1 MGVIFGHGGGKI
13 KVKLFLATLIV
24 FGVALLSLSNVSA
37 ANGTVNATSS
47 ASSTDLTA
55 PTIKSADP
63 ANKAT
68 NVAINKTIKVTFSET
83 IKTGNYWIELK
94 NSNGKTVSFTK
105 SISGNTLTI
114 KPTSN
119 LTKATKYT
127 IIIHTGSLT
136 DLSGNNIALCTS
148 TFTTDSTAPTIKT
161 VDPINKATNV
171 VTSKTIKVTF
181 SESIK
186 KGTGY
191 IRLKNSAG
199 KSVSIT
205 TSISGNVLTIKPTSN
220 LARGANYY
228 LYIYSGSVTDLS
240 GNKYVYSGSKTFK
253 TDGTAPTI
261 KSVDPAS
268 KATNIAVNK
277 TIKVT
282 FSESIKNGNGWIE
295 LKDSNGKS
303 VSFTKTI
310 SGNTLTIKPTSNLTK
325 ATKYTVIIHTG
336 SLTDLSSNNIALCTS
351 TFTTNAISVS
361 AYSTTSSLQKYLLST
376 ANCQVT
382 NSQIKSLATKLTSGK
397 TTTYA
402 KAVAIYNWVRDN
414 LGYSF
419 YYNTKYGAVGT
430 LDKMTGNCV
439 DTSHLLIAL
448 ERAAGIPAR
457 YKHVYAKF
465 SSGTWYGH
473 VIAQVYVNGKWYN
486 ADATSYSNSFGVIKN
501 WNTTTATVKG
511 IYTSLPF

>member
-1 MGVIFGHGGGKI
+1 M
-13 KVKLFLATLIV
+13 
-24 FGVALLSLSNVSA
+24 LSLSNVSA
-37 ANGTVNATSS
+37 ANGTVNAISS

-68 NVAINKTIKVTFSET
+68 NVAVNKSIKVTFSET
-83 IKTGNYWIELK
+83 IKAGNYWIELK
-94 NSNGKTVSFTK
+94 NSNGKTVALTK

-127 IIIHTGSLT
+127 VIIHTGSLT

-161 VDPINKATNV
+161 VDPPNRSTNV
-171 VTSKTIKVTF
+171 AVNKTIKVTF
-181 SESIK
+181 NESIK
-186 KGTGY
+186 NGTGW
-191 IRLKNSAG
+191 IELKDNSG
-199 KSVSIT
+199 NTVSFT
-205 TSISGNVLTIKPTSN
+205 KSISGSVLTIKPTSN
-220 LARGANYY
+220 LTRG
-228 LYIYSGSVTDLS
+228 
-240 GNKYVYSGSKTFK
+240 
-253 TDGTAPTI
+253 
-261 KSVDPAS
+261 
-268 KATNIAVNK
+268 
-277 TIKVT
+277 
-282 FSESIKNGNGWIE
+282 
-295 LKDSNGKS
+295 
-303 VSFTKTI
+303 
-310 SGNTLTIKPTSNLTK
+310 
-325 ATKYTVIIHTG
+325 TKYTVIIHTG
-336 SLTDLSSNNIALCTS
+336 SLTDLSGNKIALCTS
-351 TFTTNAISVS
+351 TFTTNATSVS
-361 AYSTTSSLQKYLLST
+361 AYSTTSSLQKYLVST

-382 NSQIKSLATKLTSGK
+382 NSQIKALAAKLTSGK

-430 LDKMTGNCV
+430 LDKMTGNCC
-439 DTSHLLIAL
+439 DTAHLLVAL

-457 YKHVYAKF
+457 YEHVYAKF

-473 VIAQVYVNGKWYN
+473 VIAQVYVNGKWYY
-486 ADATSYSNSFGVIKN
+486 ADGTSYSNSFGVIKN

-511 IYTSLPF
+511 TYASLPF